1 MDDLRSRFGGVGGQ
15 FAALDMPFAYAGSSK
30 PLNSDLKGTP
40 NNAKRGLSTW
50 PGVTAASQPSG
61 LSGLHVHLWER
72 FFEIRT

>member
-40 NNAKRGLSTW
+40 NNAKR
-50 PGVTAASQPSG
+50 ASPRG
-61 LSGLHVHLWER
+61 PE
-72 FFEIRT
+72 